1 MADNHAFCEA
11 SMIPIRA
18 LFECHL
24 RVTDL
29 EAAKSFYGNVLGLKI
44 AHQTADPP
52 AVFYWIG
59 GRGQSMLGLWQ
70 APKVP
75 SKLHLAFRVDLPD
88 LLNAVQRLRSANVT
102 PRDFDGNPTDK
113 PIVLAWM
120 PAAAVY
126 FKDPDENL
134 LEFICMLG
142 DAPRPDLGV
151 ICWADWLNRN
161 NRAAGAAA
169 KG

>member
-1 MADNHAFCEA
+1 
-11 SMIPIRA
+11 MIPIRA

-29 EAAKSFYGNVLGLKI
+29 DTAMAFYSNVLGLKI
-44 AHQTADPP
+44 AHRTAEPKS
-52 AVFYWIG
+52 AFYWVG

-75 SKLHLAFRVDLPD
+75 AKLHLAFRIDLPD
-88 LLNAVQRLRSANVT
+88 LLNSVQRLRAANVL
-102 PRDFDGNPTDK
+102 PLDFDGNPTDR

-126 FKDPDENL
+126 FNDPDGNL
-134 LEFICMLG
+134 LEVLCMLG

-151 ICWADWLNRN
+151 LSWNDWMNRN
-161 NRAAGAAA
+161 NRAAPAAA
-169 KG
+169 GR